1 MPQKMK
7 LQFKINRL
15 TMNKRLKVNLKASF
29 FTALLAVL
37 MISCEKVHT
46 SYTFKGKIDG
56 AADGTKV
63 FLKTVQQDMFTTV
76 LSPEFIAD
84 STIIK
89 DGKFEFSGK
98 IPEAKL
104 YLLVINSKKTP
115 EKPDMPIFQPSI
127 PVFLENSDIE
137 LEAVLD
143 SIPLAD
149 RLFQAGNFS
158 YKNIT
163 VSGSK
168 SHELY
173 LNYFDG
179 VKLFDEK
186 SSILFDKEYLPYL
199 NPAKGTTKEPISKG
213 VAIVTKIED
222 NQEKRRAYV
231 SEFIKD
237 NIHNMVGLA
246 IAKQELSKYSVEEL
260 EKIESSITPE
270 QKKTLTGKEL
280 ITNISEAKTIAPGAP
295 YIDLPFTDAAGNAV
309 KISDYVGKGKYVMLE
324 FWASW
329 CHPCRADIPHLKE
342 VYERYHPEGFEII
355 SVSMDQDKQAWLKAV
370 KEEKIPWLQVS
381 DLQAFTG
388 DLAKKYQIRGIPTC
402 ILLDPSGKIVTRN
415 MRGSFMDKKL
425 IDLYGNHFGKNF

>member
-1 MPQKMK
+1 MNNK
-7 LQFKINRL
+7 LKIKIK
-15 TMNKRLKVNLKASF
+15 TSF
-29 FTALLAVL
+29 FAALMAVL
-37 MISCEKVHT
+37 MISCKKEQT

-63 FLKTVQQDMFTTV
+63 FLKIVQQDMFATV
-76 LSPEFIAD
+76 LSPEFITD

-89 DGKFEFSGK
+89 NGKFEFSGK

-115 EKPDMPIFQPSI
+115 EKPGMPLFQPSI
-127 PVFLENSDIE
+127 PVFLENSDVE
-137 LEAVLD
+137 LEADLD
-143 SIPLAD
+143 NIPLGD
-149 RLFQAGNFS
+149 RLLQEGNFS
-158 YKNIT
+158 YNNIE

-186 SSILFDKEYLPYL
+186 SSALFDKEYLPYL
-199 NPAKGTTKEPISKG
+199 NPVKGSVKQPISKG

-222 NQEKRRAYV
+222 NQEKRKAYV
-231 SEFIKD
+231 SGFIKE
-237 NIHNMVGLA
+237 NINNMVGLF
-246 IAKQELSKYSVEEL
+246 IAQQELSKFSVEEL
-260 EKIESSITPE
+260 EKLEASITAE
-270 QKKTLTGKEL
+270 QKKTLTGKNL
-280 ITNISEAKTIAPGAP
+280 IAKISDAKSIAPGAP

-309 KISDYVGKGKYVMLE
+309 KISDYAGKGKYVMLE

-342 VYERYHPEGFEII
+342 VYELYHPEGFEII